1 MKKMCIGLLL
11 GAMLVC
17 IFAPGVSA
25 RSRPYWMDALQTGVD
40 RPKGEADPWVD
51 VDYIPPDEPPNSD
64 GSTTQS
70 DLLDSFQSVWIAFTK
85 LFLPEPSVQPSSQ
98 RGEK

>member
-11 GAMLVC
+11 AAMLVC
-17 IFAPGVSA
+17 VFAPGVSA
-25 RSRPYWMDALQTGVD
+25 RSRPLWMDQLQDHADT
-40 RPKGEADPWVD
+40 PQGEADPWVD
-51 VDYIPPDEPPNSD
+51 VDYISPDEPSDSD

-70 DLLDSFQSVWIAFTK
+70 DLFDSLHSVWITFTK
-85 LFLPEPSVQPSSQ
+85 LFMPEPSVQPGSP